1 MSVIV
6 NGAFRGQVV
15 TGQQRYASEL
25 AARLPWRELAPS
37 SRAQRHPVSAW
48 LWSQS
53 VSARLRRDDLLVTLT
68 SRGPIWSSRQILV
81 VHDLFVLDHPEWYS
95 RKYGWTHAPILRAQL
110 RSARGIVA
118 VSEPTAERVRELVG
132 PGTPIRIVPNA
143 AADVFRSVPD
153 GAPGAVSERFGLVPG
168 TFLLAVAST
177 DPRKNLRTIIQAY
190 RSLPEEWR
198 LGHPLVLVGGQAAH
212 VFAGTDPVREAP
224 DIRQLG
230 YVDDVTLA
238 ALYAAAGRVLLLSLD
253 EGFGLPAVEALAAGG
268 RLLASDIPAL
278 RWACGGDALYA
289 PPRDAAAMARAMHD
303 LDAEPI
309 SDLSSRRFSWE
320 ASAEALHEFA
330 TSLCG

>member
-1 MSVIV
+1 MPIIV

-25 AARLPWRELAPS
+25 AARLPCRELTPS
-37 SRAQRHPVSAW
+37 SRAQRHPVAAW

-53 VSARLRRDDLLVTLT
+53 APARLRRDDLLLTLT
-68 SRGPIWSSRQILV
+68 SRGPVWSQRQILA

-95 RKYGWTHAPILRAQL
+95 RKYSMTHGPILRAQL

-118 VSEPTAERVRELVG
+118 VSEPTAHRVRDLVG

-153 GAPGAVSERFGLVPG
+153 GEPAAVSERFGLVPG

-177 DPRKNLRTIIQAY
+177 DPRKNLRTIVQAY
-190 RSLPEEWR
+190 RSLPERWR
-198 LGHPLVLVGGQAAH
+198 IAHPLVLVGGQAAH
-212 VFAGTDPVREAP
+212 VFAGTDQVCDAA

-230 YVDDVTLA
+230 YVDDATLA
-238 ALYAAAGRVLLLSLD
+238 ALYAAAARVLLLSLD

-289 PPRDAAAMARAMHD
+289 PPRDAGAMAKAMRD
-303 LDAEPI
+303 LDAEPVA
-309 SDLSSRRFSWE
+309 DLSSRRFSWE
-320 ASAEALHEFA
+320 ASAETLHAFA